1 MIASPVNIEK
11 MNLEPQIQ
19 EAINVWLTEGYDA
32 ATQQRIKG
40 LIDSNNEKEIVD
52 AFYKKLE
59 FGTGGL
65 RGIMGDGPNRMNKYT
80 VGAATQG
87 FANYLNK
94 TYPKGGIK
102 VAIAHDS
109 RNNSD
114 VFAKLTAD
122 IFSANGIK
130 VYLYEAL
137 RPTPQLSFTIRE
149 LGCQGGV
156 VLTASHNP
164 KEYNG
169 YKAYW
174 NDGGQLLTPH
184 DKNVITE
191 VNAIASVSDIKFE
204 PNTNLIEMIG
214 EEMDHKYRNA
224 LKGLTLNDGFVEA
237 QKDLKI
243 VFSSIHGTGI
253 TQVPDTLKLWGFE
266 NINVI
271 EEQAEPNGNFPT
283 VVYPNPEEK
292 EAMTL
297 SLNKAKELNAD
308 IAMACDPDSDRVGSA
323 VRNQNGEYVLLNGNQ
338 IGSLLVHYVLSQ
350 KATKGGFL
358 GNEFVVRTI
367 VTTALIDEIAKKAG
381 IPVYHTLTGFKYIGD
396 LITKLESKEKFLV
409 GGEESYGYMVGD
421 LCRDKDAVVSCAFI
435 AEMTAFYK
443 NQGKS
448 LFEALLDMYAE
459 YGFYREKLVSI
470 TKKGKEGAE
479 EIAAMMTQM
488 RQNPPATLGGSK
500 VVVIKDYQTSESK
513 NIATGAVESIDMPK
527 SNVLQFIT
535 EDGST
540 VSARP
545 SGTEPKIKFYCSV
558 NTKLTDKSKYDELAH
573 ELDVKVDA
581 LMGDLIG

>member
-1 MIASPVNIEK
+1 
-11 MNLEPQIQ
+11 MNLDPQIQ
-19 EAINVWLTEGYDA
+19 AALNQWLGSEYDA
-32 ATQQRIKG
+32 ETQQRVQQ
-40 LIDSNNEKEIVD
+40 LIDSQDEKALVD

-94 TYPKGGIK
+94 TYPQGNIK
-102 VAIAHDS
+102 VAIAFDS
-109 RNNSD
+109 RNNSQY
-114 VFAKLTAD
+114 FAQIVAN
-122 IFSANGIK
+122 IFSANNIK

-137 RPTPQLSFTIRE
+137 RPTPQLSYTIRS
-149 LGCQGGV
+149 LQCQGGV

-184 DKNVITE
+184 DKNVIEE
-191 VNAIASVSDIKFE
+191 VNAITSVTQINFE
-204 PNTNLIEMIG
+204 PKAENIELLG
-214 EEMDHKYRNA
+214 EAMDRQYRMA
-224 LKGLTLNDGFVEA
+224 LKGLSLDNGFVA
-237 QKDLKI
+237 TQNDLKI

-253 TQVPDTLKLWGFE
+253 TQVPQTLKLWGF
-266 NINVI
+266 NNVHVI

-283 VVYPNPEEK
+283 VVYPNPEEE

-297 SLNKAKELNAD
+297 SLQKARELDAD
-308 IAMACDPDSDRVGSA
+308 IAMACDPDSDRVGCA
-323 VRNQNGEYVLLNGNQ
+323 VKNHQGEFVLLNGNQ
-338 IGSLLVHYVLSQ
+338 IGSLLVHYVLTRKSESQ
-350 KATKGGFL
+350 AFSGHD
-358 GNEFVVRTI
+358 FVVRTI
-367 VTTALIDEIAKKAG
+367 VTTALVDQIAAQFN

-396 LITKLESKEKFLV
+396 LITKLEGREKFLV

-421 LCRDKDAVVSCAFI
+421 LTRDKDAIVSCAFI
-435 AEMTAFYK
+435 AEMTAYYK

-448 LFEALLDMYAE
+448 LFDALLDMYAQF
-459 YGFYREKLVSI
+459 GFYREKLVSI

-479 EIAAMMTQM
+479 EIAAMMTKM
-488 RQNPPATLGGSK
+488 RQNPPSTLGGSK
-500 VVVIKDYQTSESK
+500 VVVIKDYQSLKSL
-513 NIATGAVESIDMPK
+513 NVSTGQSESIDMPK

-540 VSARP
+540 ISARP

-558 NTKLTDKSKYDELAH
+558 NSPLDDKSKYNETAKI
-573 ELDVKVDA
+573 LDQKVDA
-581 LMGDLIG
+581 LMGDLIGEN

>member
-1 MIASPVNIEK
+1 

-19 EAINVWLTEGYDA
+19 EAVNIWLGTGYDTE
-32 ATQQRIKG
+32 TQNRIKQ
-40 LIDSNNEKEIVD
+40 LVDNKDEKAIID

-65 RGIMGDGPNRMNKYT
+65 RGIMGDGPNRMNRYT
-80 VGAATQG
+80 IGAATQG

-102 VAIAHDS
+102 VAIAYDS

-122 IFSANGIK
+122 VFSANGIK

-184 DKNVITE
+184 DKNVIDE
-191 VNAIASVSDIKFE
+191 VNAIASVSEIKFE
-204 PNTNLIEMIG
+204 PNTDLIEMVG
-214 EEMDHKYRNA
+214 EEMDIKYRNA
-224 LKGLTLNDGFVEA
+224 LKGLSLNDGFVEA

-266 NINVI
+266 NVHSIA
-271 EEQAEPNGNFPT
+271 EQAEPNGNFPT
-283 VVYPNPEEK
+283 VVYPNPEET

-297 SLNKAKELNAD
+297 SLKKAKELDAD
-308 IAMACDPDSDRVGSA
+308 IAMACDPDSDRVGCA
-323 VRNQNGEYVLLNGNQ
+323 VRNQHGDYVLLNGNQ
-338 IGSLLVHYVLSQ
+338 IGSLLVHYVLNR
-350 KATKGGFL
+350 KAEKGEFSGKD
-358 GNEFVVRTI
+358 FVVRTI
-367 VTTALIDEIAKKAG
+367 VTTALIDQIADKAE

-396 LITKLESKEKFLV
+396 LITKLEGKEKFLV

-421 LCRDKDAVVSCAFI
+421 LCRDKDAIVSCAFI
-435 AEMTAFYK
+435 AEMTAYYK

-448 LFEALLDMYAE
+448 LFDALLDMYAE
-459 YGFYREKLVSI
+459 YGFYKEKLVAI
-470 TKKGKEGAE
+470 KKEGKEGAE
-479 EIAAMMTQM
+479 AISSMMSDM
-488 RQNPPATLGGSK
+488 RANPPATLGGSK
-500 VVVIKDYQTSESK
+500 VSIIKDYKTSESK
-513 NIATGAVESIDMPK
+513 NLETGAIEGIDMPS

-558 NTKLTDKSKYDELAH
+558 NTELTDKAKYDALAQ
-573 ELDVKVDA
+573 ELDAKVDA

>member
-1 MIASPVNIEK
+1 
-11 MNLEPQIQ
+11 MNLEPQIKQ
-19 EAINVWLTEGYDA
+19 NVEQWMSSEYDSNTNA
-32 ATQQRIKG
+32 RIKA
-40 LIDSNNEKEIVD
+40 LVDSGDEKAIVD

-80 VGAATQG
+80 LGAATQG

-94 TYPKGGIK
+94 TYPNEAIS
-102 VAIAHDS
+102 VAIAYDS

-114 VFAKLTAD
+114 TFGKLTAD

-130 VYLYEAL
+130 VYLYKAL
-137 RPTPQLSFTIRE
+137 RPTPQLSFTIRN

-184 DKNVITE
+184 DTNVITE
-191 VNAIASVSDIKFE
+191 VNAISSVSQIQFE
-204 PNTNLIEMIG
+204 GNADLIEMLG
-214 EEMDHKYRNA
+214 EEMDNKYRNA
-224 LKGLTLNDGFVEA
+224 LKGLTLDNGFVER
-237 QKDLKI
+237 QKDLGI

-253 TQVPDTLKLWGFE
+253 TQVPETLTLWGFE
-266 NINVI
+266 NVHSIA
-271 EEQAEPNGNFPT
+271 EQAEPNGNFPT
-283 VVYPNPEEK
+283 VVYPNPEEQ
-292 EAMTL
+292 EAMSLTL
-297 SLNKAKELNAD
+297 KKAKELNAD
-308 IAMACDPDSDRVGSA
+308 IAMACDPDSDRVGCA
-323 VRNQNGEYVLLNGNQ
+323 IRNQHNDYVLLNGNQ
-338 IGSLLVHYVLSQ
+338 IGSLLVHYVLTRKKEMNAFSG
-350 KATKGGFL
+350 KD
-358 GNEFVVRTI
+358 FVVRTI
-367 VTTALIDEIAKKAG
+367 VTTALIDAIANKAE
-381 IPVYHTLTGFKYIGD
+381 IPVYHTLTGFKYIGN
-396 LITKLESKEKFLV
+396 LITELDGKENFLV

-421 LCRDKDAVVSCAFI
+421 LCRDKDAIVSCAFI
-435 AEMTAFYK
+435 AEMTAYYK
-443 NQGKS
+443 DQGKT
-448 LFEALLDMYAE
+448 LFDALLDMYAE
-459 YGFYREKLVSI
+459 YGFYKEKLVSI

-479 EIAAMMTQM
+479 EIAQMMTDL
-488 RQNPPATLGGSK
+488 RQNPPSTLGGSK
-500 VVVIKDYQTSESK
+500 VAIIKDYKTSESK
-513 NIATGAVESIDMPK
+513 NLETGAVESIDMPS

-558 NTKLTDKSKYDELAH
+558 NTELKNKTDYDALATQ
-573 ELDVKVDA
+573 LDTKVDA